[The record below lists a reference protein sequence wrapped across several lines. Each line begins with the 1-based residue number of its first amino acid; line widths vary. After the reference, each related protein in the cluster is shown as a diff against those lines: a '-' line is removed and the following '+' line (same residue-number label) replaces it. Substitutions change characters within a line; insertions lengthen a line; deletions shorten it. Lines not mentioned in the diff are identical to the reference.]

1 MLQFNRKYRSH
12 VWGFCSVAKLISQ
25 PRDLQRQGALTMKL
39 LLFLLLAVGFTEKKE
54 RTTGLQAVKHHFPQ
68 N

>member
-1 MLQFNRKYRSH
+1 
-12 VWGFCSVAKLISQ
+12 VAKLISQ